1 MGGMTSSSAPVVAF
15 FDVDETLVAMK
26 SPFAMLR
33 HRLREQGDL
42 DGSAYRALADPLR
55 RFAAEGGTPAE
66 VSAMFYRSVAGVAW
80 DELLHQG
87 RDWYAGLRGGGVP
100 FVEATL
106 RELRRHQS
114 QGHLTVAVSGAW
126 AASLRPMAE
135 DLGIDVVL
143 CTEPEVDG
151 AGLLTGRIARAMFGP
166 AKGAAV
172 REVLAERGAA
182 AGECFAYADDPS
194 DLDMLRLV
202 GRPTVVGDHPVLAG
216 MAAEHGWRV
225 LSNALVPGAERI
237 PV

>member
-1 MGGMTSSSAPVVAF
+1 MGGLTSSPAPVAF

-42 DGSAYRALADPLR
+42 DGSAYRATADPIR
-55 RFAAEGGTPAE
+55 RFAAQGGAPAE
-66 VSAMFYRSVAGVAW
+66 ASAMFYRALAGVPW
-80 DELLHQG
+80 SELLSQG
-87 RDWYAGLRGGGVP
+87 RDWYRELRGRGIP

-106 RELRRHQS
+106 RELRHHQS

-126 AASLRPMAE
+126 PASLRPMAE
-135 DLGIDVVL
+135 DLGIDLVL
-143 CTEPEVDG
+143 CTEPEVDE
-151 AGLLTGRIARAMFGP
+151 AGLLTGRIARPMFGP

-172 REVLAERGAA
+172 RDVLAAQGAV

-202 GRPTVVGDHPVLAG
+202 GRPTIVGDHPVLAG
-216 MAAEHGWRV
+216 MAAEYGWRV
-225 LSNALVPGAERI
+225 LSDALVPGTERI

>member
-1 MGGMTSSSAPVVAF
+1 MAF

-33 HRLREQGDL
+33 HRLRQQGDL
-42 DGSAYRALADPLR
+42 DGSAYRAKVDPIR
-55 RFAAEGGTPAE
+55 RFAAQGGAPAE
-66 VSAMFYRSVAGVAW
+66 VSAMFYRAVAGVRW
-80 DELLHQG
+80 DELLSQG
-87 RDWYAGLRGGGVP
+87 RDWYAQLRGRGIP

-106 RELRRHQS
+106 RELRHHQR

-126 AASLRPMAE
+126 AASLRPIAE
-135 DLGIDVVL
+135 GLGIDLVL
-143 CTEPEVDG
+143 CTEPDVDE

-172 REVLAERGAA
+172 RDVLAAQGAA
-182 AGECFAYADDPS
+182 AQECFAYADDPS

-202 GRPTVVGDHPVLAG
+202 GRPTVVGGHPVLTG

-225 LSNALVPGAERI
+225 LSNALVPGTERI